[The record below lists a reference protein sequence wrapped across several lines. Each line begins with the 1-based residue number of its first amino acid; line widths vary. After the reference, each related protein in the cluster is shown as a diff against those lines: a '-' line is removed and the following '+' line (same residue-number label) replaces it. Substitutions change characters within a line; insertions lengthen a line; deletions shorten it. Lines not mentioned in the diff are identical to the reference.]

1 MVRKEWKAFGPLTKF
16 EINRVKEILENS
28 GILSVYF
35 QDYRSFALHFKA
47 KVVRRKE
54 APKEEVIEEWQKRGL
69 RRDILEKIA
78 SFLEV

>member
-1 MVRKEWKAFGPLTKF
+1 LVRKEWKAFGPLSKF

-35 QDYRSFALHFKA
+35 LDYRRFALQFKA

-54 APKEEVIEEWQKRGL
+54 ALKKEVIEQWHERGL